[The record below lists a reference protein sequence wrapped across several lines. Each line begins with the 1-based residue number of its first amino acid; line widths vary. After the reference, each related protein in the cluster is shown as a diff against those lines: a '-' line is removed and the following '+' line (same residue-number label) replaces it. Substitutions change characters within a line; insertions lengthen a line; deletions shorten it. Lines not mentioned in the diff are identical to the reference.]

1 MTCEHTIYS
10 YNHSV
15 QCIGG
20 ERNII
25 QVRPHEIFLIHMAL
39 QIKIDNSTRVFFFVQ
54 PNNLANLS
62 IEGFFQYNFGI
73 YL

>member
-20 ERNII
+20 EWNII
-25 QVRPHEIFLIHMAL
+25 QERHHEIFVISMSLK
-39 QIKIDNSTRVFFFVQ
+39 IKIDKSTRVLFFVQ
-54 PNNLANLS
+54 PNNLTNLS
-62 IEGFFQYNFGI
+62 IEGFFQ
-73 YL
+73 

>member
-20 ERNII
+20 EWNII
-25 QVRPHEIFLIHMAL
+25 QERHHEISLIHMAL
-39 QIKIDNSTRVFFFVQ
+39 KIKIDKSTKVFFFVQ
-54 PNNLANLS
+54 LNNLTSLS
-62 IEGFFQYNFGI
+62 IEGFFQ
-73 YL
+73 

>member
-20 ERNII
+20 EWDII
-25 QVRPHEIFLIHMAL
+25 QNRPRELFLIHMAL
-39 QIKIDNSTRVFFFVQ
+39 QIKIDKSTRVFFFV
-54 PNNLANLS
+54 PNNLTNLS
-62 IEGFFQYNFGI
+62 IEGFFQ
-73 YL
+73 